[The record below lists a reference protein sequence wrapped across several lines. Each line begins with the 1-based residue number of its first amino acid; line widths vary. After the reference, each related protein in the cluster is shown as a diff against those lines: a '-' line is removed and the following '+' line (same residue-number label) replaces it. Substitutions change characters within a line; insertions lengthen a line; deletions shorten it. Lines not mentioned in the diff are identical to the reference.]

1 MSALEGSSMQQRA
14 HAHCAP
20 SSSLHIYSSFTGYPV
35 SVLQARSVLLC
46 PHAPPLTFSLFL
58 YGFLYNFPFDRLPQR
73 TSLTWC
79 VVSLDLSLLRAWVAL
94 SYLNAFRF
102 LSISFGIVHSYP
114 TSTSS
119 SLLLPLSVQ
128 Y

>member
-1 MSALEGSSMQQRA
+1 MQQRA

-35 SVLQARSVLLC
+35 SVLQARSVLSILMLH
-46 PHAPPLTFSLFL
+46 PYRFFL

-94 SYLNAFRF
+94 GYLNAFRF

-119 SLLLPLSVQ
+119 SLLLPLSMQ